1 MDNVCQRLSI
11 AQPEFFGLRYL
22 MKGYTND
29 YRWVDLEMPLSRQ
42 LEKFAANPRLFLRV
56 MYYVVGGVNLLTD
69 EATRYYYFLQVRG
82 DVVDGRIQCDAAQA
96 VLLAVCAR
104 HAEYDKTQRD
114 QHTVDYLKAM
124 LPLPR
129 RYIEAGMAEKLA
141 EEVLQHTVEMAG
153 VGQAAAEEM
162 FLRTAQ
168 QLEGYG
174 QERFPAKDRAG
185 QEVLLGNSVL
195 GIAVMYVADEEVTAG
210 AAATAVRIFNWRD
223 ISNVLNLKQ
232 SFIIE
237 CTQPE
242 NTCEFTLQDAESGRY
257 FWKLCVLQHKFYSK

>member
-1 MDNVCQRLSI
+1 
-11 AQPEFFGLRYL
+11 
-22 MKGYTND
+22 
-29 YRWVDLEMPLSRQ
+29 MPLSRQ
-42 LEKFAANPRLFLRV
+42 LEKFAATPRLFLRV
-56 MYYVVGGVNLLTD
+56 MYYVVGGVELLTD

-82 DVVDGRIQCDAAQA
+82 DVVDGRVQCDPAQA

-104 HAEYDKTQRD
+104 HAEYDKSQRD

-129 RYIEAGMAEKLA
+129 RYVDAGMAEKLA
-141 EEVLQHTVEMAG
+141 EEVLQHTAEMAG
-153 VGQAAAEEM
+153 VGQVAAEEM

-195 GIAVMYVADEEVTAG
+195 GIALMYVAEEE
-210 AAATAVRIFNWRD
+210 AANRNTPDASTTAVRIFNWRD

>member
-1 MDNVCQRLSI
+1 
-11 AQPEFFGLRYL
+11 

-42 LEKFAANPRLFLRV
+42 LEKFAATPRLFLRV

-82 DVVDGRIQCDAAQA
+82 DVVDGRIQCDPPQA

-104 HAEYDKTQRD
+104 HAEYDKSQRD

-129 RYIEAGMAEKLA
+129 RYVEAGMAEKLA
-141 EEVLQHTVEMAG
+141 EEVLQHTAEMAG
-153 VGQAAAEEM
+153 VGQVAAEEM

-195 GIAVMYVADEEVTAG
+195 GIAVMYVSEEEANTTTTSGAG
-210 AAATAVRIFNWRD
+210 GAGAATAVRIFNWRD

>member
-1 MDNVCQRLSI
+1 
-11 AQPEFFGLRYL
+11 

-42 LEKFAANPRLFLRV
+42 LEKFAASPRLFLRV
-56 MYYVVGGVNLLTD
+56 MYYVVGVHLLTD

-82 DVVDGRIQCDAAQA
+82 DVVDGRIQCDPAQA

-114 QHTVDYLKAM
+114 QHTVEYLKSM

-129 RYIEAGMAEKLA
+129 RYVDAGMAEKLA
-141 EEVLQHTVEMAG
+141 EEVLQHTQEMAG
-153 VGQAAAEEM
+153 VSQSAAEEM

-185 QEVLLGNSVL
+185 QEVLLANSVL
-195 GIAVMYVADEEVTAG
+195 GIAVMYVTDEEVTSNG
-210 AAATAVRIFNWRD
+210 APATAVRTFNWRD